1 MPQNGTTS
9 NRNNQRSCPRCP
21 SLHPAPQAVPQNGT
35 TPTSTTS
42 PHSSRA
48 VAPDVPC
55 SRVAAHATLEGEL
68 EGCHAAPACIGK
80 QRDGC
85 SGFAATLQQCPRPAA
100 EPCPAPGWL
109 HTPRRRY
116 ELEGLHTPLQPV
128 TGSKGMGEAAL
139 PPPSSSAPDPQKRTG
154 TPSALLQRQPH
165 RRSRETAHGPV
176 AATRGRPHRS
186 TRLGPNLPP
195 RQYASRQNAKAQPDD
210 GLHQQ
215 HAAAPAALT
224 SANLA
229 DNNLNRGVPSHG
241 PRSYEPPTAP
251 RFKGPP
257 APIGGTQGRSG
268 KRPP

>member
-165 RRSRETAHGPV
+165 RCSREDRSRSRSRHTRSTAPIDTLRAKP
-176 AATRGRPHRS
+176 AATPVRKPPERQSATRRRPPPATRRGSCRTHVS
-186 TRLGPNLPP
+186 EP
-195 RQYASRQNAKAQPDD
+195 RRQQPEPWCAK
-210 GLHQQ
+210 
-215 HAAAPAALT
+215 
-224 SANLA
+224 
-229 DNNLNRGVPSHG
+229 
-241 PRSYEPPTAP
+241 PRSPVV
-251 RFKGPP
+251 
-257 APIGGTQGRSG
+257 
-268 KRPP
+268 